1 MSTFSGKYHHG
12 DLRQVL
18 LTEGLALVGERGP
31 DSLSLRE
38 LARRVG
44 VSAMAPYRHYPNKD
58 SLLAAIATD
67 GFLQLTKQLGVVD
80 ESCRSGR
87 TPLLQAG
94 IAYVRFALDQPAL
107 FRLMFSASKPGGRP
121 SDLDTARADSFG
133 VLMRH
138 IKSKAASDQRI
149 TYAHGCW
156 ALVHG
161 LALLLLDGLL
171 QIPEGVQPEHWLA
184 QIISS
189 TVDGRPDASA
199 SSGVL

>member
-18 LTEGLALVGERGP
+18 LTEGLALVGEKGP

-58 SLLAAIATD
+58 SLLAAIAED
-67 GFLQLTKQLGVVD
+67 GFLQLTKQLGVID
-80 ESCRSGR
+80 ESCCSGR

-94 IAYVRFALDQPAL
+94 IAYVRFALGQPAL
-107 FRLMFSASKPGGRP
+107 FRLMFSTSRPGGHHP
-121 SDLDTARADSFG
+121 DLDAARGDSFG
-133 VLMRH
+133 VLMQH
-138 IKSKAASDQRI
+138 IRPEAASDQRI
-149 TYAHGCW
+149 AYAHGCW
-156 ALVHG
+156 SLVHG

-189 TVDGRPDASA
+189 TVDGRPEASV
-199 SSGVL
+199 SPGVL